1 MKQETLR
8 KKVRMLK
15 AMQNVSYKELASY
28 IDIKESSM
36 YNWLRQQYSLSAEKA
51 QLLAEVI
58 STLKE

>member
-36 YNWLRQQYSLSAEKA
+36 YNWLRQQYSLSAEKE

>member
-36 YNWLRQQYSLSAEKA
+36 YNWLRQQYSLSAEKER
-51 QLLAEVI
+51 LLAEVI

>member
-1 MKQETLR
+1 MKQEELR

-15 AMQNVSYKELASY
+15 AMQNVSYKELSGY

-36 YNWLRQQYSLSAEKA
+36 YNWLRQQYSLSPEKE